1 MLPRYLWS
9 IIPIGPPER
18 YDNMALPKYAED
30 LWIGKYVS
38 ESKYSRR
45 LPSTLGWLEIEQ
57 SISTMFE
64 RLITGEISV
73 EEGLAQAESEVNEII
88 KRNR

>member
-9 IIPIGPPER
+9 IIPIGLPER

-64 RLITGEISV
+64 RMITGEISV